1 MLQKIG
7 LDLDN
12 TIISYD
18 KLIFELAEKKYSISK
33 RFIDKDKDFLKKE
46 IIKKKGNKEWTA
58 FQGLIYG
65 KYILRAKLSN
75 SFYNTI
81 SKIKNFYDLYI
92 ISHKTKWSKIG
103 IKINLR
109 NAAKKFLKKN
119 KISYCKNSLISNK
132 NIFFENTEEEKIK
145 KIKNLKLNYF
155 IDDLIKVLLRL
166 PKRIN
171 KINFN
176 LKKRKNFLTINDWQ
190 DLETIIFRTKYK
202 KIYSVLK
209 SFFNTNQF
217 YIRKINEGTNNL
229 TYIIEIKKKKF
240 FLKIFEN
247 KNYKNFEKEILF
259 YQKTQKLNL
268 DITNIILINK
278 NYRFIIY
285 NYLDGKKIQSP
296 SNSDVRQCAKFI
308 IKLQKVNKFDKK
320 SKLKNLSY
328 ATDYLS
334 SIDNYK
340 KNLKYRIKNIIK
352 NCDTKF
358 KKRINNFIFKF
369 NITLKKIHK
378 FENYNFKKNEFI
390 FSPSDFTF
398 KNIIKSKNKL
408 YFFDFEY
415 SGFDH
420 PYKLISDFISQ
431 PNIELN
437 KTQSKLF
444 IKILE
449 NKIKINV
456 KQDLFF
462 KVLFITKLKW
472 ILILLNCYKKN
483 KKNISENLILRNKNL
498 QLVNKKLKILELE
511 YKNL

>member
-12 TIISYD
+12 TIITYD
-18 KLIFELAEKKYSISK
+18 KLIFKLAKEKYSISK
-33 RFIDKDKDFLKKE
+33 RFVNKEKDFLKKE

-58 FQGLIYG
+58 FQGLVYG
-65 KYILRAKLSN
+65 KYILRAKLSDN
-75 SFYNTI
+75 FYNTI
-81 SKIKNFYDLYI
+81 SKIKSFYDLYI

-119 KISYCKNSLISNK
+119 KIAYCKNSLIKNK
-132 NIFFENTEEEKIK
+132 NIFFENTEQEKIK
-145 KIKNLKLNYF
+145 KITNLKINYF
-155 IDDLIKVLLRL
+155 IDDLIKVLLKL

-190 DLETIIFRTKYK
+190 ELETIIFRIKYK

-209 SFFNTNQF
+209 SFFNINQF
-217 YIRKINEGTNNL
+217 YIRIINEGTNNH
-229 TYIIEIKKKKF
+229 TYIIEIKKKKY
-240 FLKIFEN
+240 FLKIFEL
-247 KNYKNFEKEILF
+247 KNYKNFKKETFF
-259 YQKTQKLNL
+259 YKKTQKLNL
-268 DITNIILINK
+268 DISNMILINN

-285 NYLDGKKIQSP
+285 NYLEGKKIKNP
-296 SNSDVRQCAKFI
+296 SNNDVRQCAEFI
-308 IKLQKVNKFDKK
+308 TKLQNANKFNKY
-320 SKLKNLSY
+320 SKFNNLSY

-340 KNLKYRIKNIIK
+340 KSLKNRIGDIVK
-352 NCDTKF
+352 NCDTKY
-358 KKRINNFIFKF
+358 KKKVNIFLFKF
-369 NITLKKIHK
+369 NIFLRKTYK
-378 FENYNFKKNEFI
+378 FKNYNFKKSEFI

-398 KNIIKSKNKL
+398 KNIIKSKKKL

-437 KTQSKLF
+437 KIQSKLF
-444 IKILE
+444 VKILE
-449 NKIKINV
+449 DKINITV

-472 ILILLNCYKKN
+472 ILVMLNCYKKN
-483 KKNISENLILRNKNL
+483 KKNIPENLLLRNKNL

>member
-18 KLIFELAEKKYSISK
+18 KLIFELGKKKYSISK
-33 RFIDKDKDFLKKE
+33 RFINKDKDFLKKE

-58 FQGLIYG
+58 FQGLVYG
-65 KYILRAKLSN
+65 KHILRAKLSN
-75 SFYNTI
+75 NFYNTI

-92 ISHKTKWSKIG
+92 ISHKTEWSKIG

-109 NAAKKFLKKN
+109 DAAKKFLKKN
-119 KISYCKNSLISNK
+119 KISYCKNSLIRNK

-176 LKKRKNFLTINDWQ
+176 LKKRKNFLTINDWR
-190 DLETIIFRTKYK
+190 DLETIIFRIKYK

-209 SFFNTNQF
+209 SFFNINQF

-229 TYIIEIKKKKF
+229 TYIIEIKKKKY
-240 FLKIFEN
+240 FLKIFEH
-247 KNYKNFEKEILF
+247 KNYKNFEREKLF

-268 DITNIILINK
+268 DITNIILINN

-296 SNSDVRQCAKFI
+296 SNSDIRQCAEFI
-308 IKLQKVNKFDKK
+308 IKLQKTNKFDKN
-320 SKLKNLSY
+320 SKLNNLSY

-340 KNLKYRIKNIIK
+340 KSLKYRIRNIIK
-352 NCDTKF
+352 NCDIKY
-358 KKRINNFIFKF
+358 KK
-369 NITLKKIHK
+369 
-378 FENYNFKKNEFI
+378 
-390 FSPSDFTF
+390 
-398 KNIIKSKNKL
+398 
-408 YFFDFEY
+408 
-415 SGFDH
+415 
-420 PYKLISDFISQ
+420 KLIIFY
-431 PNIELN
+431 L
-437 KTQSKLF
+437 
-444 IKILE
+444 
-449 NKIKINV
+449 
-456 KQDLFF
+456 
-462 KVLFITKLKW
+462 
-472 ILILLNCYKKN
+472 
-483 KKNISENLILRNKNL
+483 NLI
-498 QLVNKKLKILELE
+498 
-511 YKNL
+511 

>member
-1 MLQKIG
+1 
-7 LDLDN
+7 
-12 TIISYD
+12 
-18 KLIFELAEKKYSISK
+18 
-33 RFIDKDKDFLKKE
+33 
-46 IIKKKGNKEWTA
+46 
-58 FQGLIYG
+58 
-65 KYILRAKLSN
+65 
-75 SFYNTI
+75 
-81 SKIKNFYDLYI
+81 
-92 ISHKTKWSKIG
+92 
-103 IKINLR
+103 
-109 NAAKKFLKKN
+109 
-119 KISYCKNSLISNK
+119 
-132 NIFFENTEEEKIK
+132 
-145 KIKNLKLNYF
+145 
-155 IDDLIKVLLRL
+155 
-166 PKRIN
+166 
-171 KINFN
+171 
-176 LKKRKNFLTINDWQ
+176 
-190 DLETIIFRTKYK
+190 
-202 KIYSVLK
+202 
-209 SFFNTNQF
+209 
-217 YIRKINEGTNNL
+217 
-229 TYIIEIKKKKF
+229 
-240 FLKIFEN
+240 
-247 KNYKNFEKEILF
+247 LF
-259 YQKTQKLNL
+259 YQKTKKLNL
-268 DITNIILINK
+268 GTANIILINN

-296 SNSDVRQCAKFI
+296 SNSDVRQCAEFI
-308 IKLQKVNKFDKK
+308 IKLQKINKFDKK
-320 SKLKNLSY
+320 SKLNNLSY

-340 KNLKYRIKNIIK
+340 KNLKYRINNIIK

-358 KKRINNFIFKF
+358 KKRINNFLFKF

-398 KNIIKSKNKL
+398 KNIIKSKKKL

-472 ILILLNCYKKN
+472 ILIMLNCYKKN
-483 KKNISENLILRNKNL
+483 KKNIPENLILRNKNL
-498 QLVNKKLKILELE
+498 QLVSKKLKILELE